1 MSAEDR
7 DTRSGEDDGGPT
19 AGRDVM
25 SSLPRTRPQ
34 RPSRRRAGGDGAA
47 SKARRTPSAKP
58 TAERRAKRAAAPAKP
73 AARATAKTPRV
84 TSARR
89 KPAGV
94 RPSAATDA
102 ATSRPSPKRPPSPP
116 SGTDLV
122 GTAVQAA
129 GELAELGLTFGARA
143 LRDAVKRIPR
153 P

>member
-1 MSAEDR
+1 MSAETPDER
-7 DTRSGEDDGGPT
+7 DGAGSAGG
-19 AGRDVM
+19 GDVM

-34 RPSRRRAGGDGAA
+34 RPSRRRAGGGGT
-47 SKARRTPSAKP
+47 KARR
-58 TAERRAKRAAAPAKP
+58 APAAKP
-73 AARATAKTPRV
+73 AAARAKPAAEAPANTPRAV
-84 TSARR
+84 SARR

-129 GELAELGLTFGARA
+129 GELAELGLTLGARA

>member
-1 MSAEDR
+1 MSAENR
-7 DTRSGEDDGGPT
+7 DGRSGEDDGGKT

-47 SKARRTPSAKP
+47 SKARRAPSAKP
-58 TAERRAKRAAAPAKP
+58 AAARAKRATAPAKP

-129 GELAELGLTFGARA
+129 GELAELGLTLGARA